1 MLIDNP
7 GDDFVTE
14 IPVDP
19 KFDED
24 CMAGL
29 NLSNTKLKEMEFR
42 QE

>member
-1 MLIDNP
+1 MILLL
-7 GDDFVTE
+7 GYTV
-14 IPVDP
+14 PVDP
-19 KFDED
+19 KLDED